1 MIQGIARCPL
11 TTKTAA
17 MVIAGNFYCP
27 DSVELAEKRTSLAV
41 TRKFFDEIHI

>member
-17 MVIAGNFYCP
+17 VVIVGNLYCP
-27 DSVELAEKRTSLAV
+27 DSVKLAV